1 LKILINRKLVDG
13 PWGGG
18 NLFVKAFIKEMS
30 SLKHHIIHNLEAD
43 IDCVFIQ
50 DPRYDELGISINEI
64 INYKR
69 NYKPNICIV
78 QRINECDARK
88 GTQDVDDI
96 LRECSNYLDH
106 TFFVSDWMK
115 DYHIQRG
122 WNCKSNS
129 TLLNGVD
136 EFFVPRAKIKNGKI
150 NIVTHHWSNN
160 YMKGFDIYDKIDEE
174 VGKRNDITF
183 TYIGR
188 ERGSFKNTRVIE
200 PLYGEVLANE
210 LGKYDVYVSAS
221 KFDPGPNHVLEALA
235 CQIPTYAHVNG
246 GGTVE
251 FVGKNHTYSDWNDLL
266 NIINKNSFMLN
277 DFKTR
282 SWQCCILDLERK
294 LNEITLFKY

>member
-1 LKILINRKLVDG
+1 MKILINRKLVDG